1 MENKVSEFHTKY
13 GLPIDLTNNEILG
26 LDDLTVRENL
36 ISEEYDEVME
46 AIMHLGEAMNDPI
59 GYTDAYSLELLHANV
74 LKELCDLVYVVIG
87 TAVSWQY
94 DFTEAFNTVH
104 ASNMTKDGGIIDG
117 KMTKGEA
124 YIPADVRINVGTR
137 TEDDYDIWEPDEEEE
152 NVDFDEESPIDD
164 FLSSNLAR
172 DTLSAAIL
180 KDYK

>member
-1 MENKVSEFHTKY
+1 MENRVSEFHTKY

-26 LDDLTVRENL
+26 VDDLTVLENL
-36 ISEEYDEVME
+36 ISE
-46 AIMHLGEAMNDPI
+46 
-59 GYTDAYSLELLHANV
+59 SLHAHV

-180 KDYK
+180 KDHK